1 MWYDL
6 VGGMHMELRVLN
18 YFLTVAREGGLTGAS
33 EVLHVTQPTMSR
45 QIQELEEELGQKL
58 FIRTTRSMVLTP
70 EGMLLRKRAEEIV
83 SLADRTELEIRTPAA
98 QVAMIFETS

>member
-1 MWYDL
+1 
-6 VGGMHMELRVLN
+6 MELRVLN

-58 FIRTTRSMVLTP
+58 FKI
-70 EGMLLRKRAEEIV
+70 GRAHV
-83 SLADRTELEIRTPAA
+83 
-98 QVAMIFETS
+98 